1 MQYLTMFLSIFFMLC
16 ERMRGAKTVIEILGP
31 NNALGNLQCT
41 TDCGYQLTVF
51 CQRKEY
57 LVKYDKWYIPN
68 RSHRTYRV
76 MSLATGDVPCNLQ
89 KACELD
95 VDLPEMVT
103 SVAPEKFIA
112 KTMINAYLDLLQAKI
127 GKLECTA

>member
-1 MQYLTMFLSIFFMLC
+1 MFIGLLFMLYD
-16 ERMRGAKTVIEILGP
+16 RIKGTKTVYEILGP
-31 NNALGNLQCT
+31 NNALGNLQYT
-41 TDCGYQLTVF
+41 TDCGYQLTIF

-76 MSLATGDVPCNLQ
+76 MSLATGDVPCKLQ

-95 VDLPEMVT
+95 IDLPSMV
-103 SVAPEKFIA
+103 SNVAPEKYIA

-127 GKLECTA
+127 GKLECAA